1 MTVPGDVIADRYRVV
16 RQLGVGGMGVVWEA
30 HDERLNRSIA
40 IKELRTQHGVTD
52 SETEVITQ
60 RAIREARISAR
71 LQHPYAVSVFDVVEH
86 EGKPCIVM
94 ELVPSMP
101 LSDVMRELGS
111 LDPQEAARV
120 GAQVASALAAAHA
133 LGIVHRDVKPGN
145 ILIGDDG
152 TARICDF
159 GISRAYGDAT
169 LTMTGMITG
178 TPAYLAPETARGQE
192 STYAS
197 DVFSLGAT
205 LYAAV
210 EGEPP
215 FGNDGNAIAV
225 LYRVAAGEL
234 RQPER
239 AGALAPLLLAML
251 SPEPADRPSMAEAAA
266 QLSALADGRR
276 TPVPPIPPVGPGATR
291 VMPTPSAEPSPPT
304 TATVAMPSQVALGSQ
319 AGPSSGPPPS
329 VPTPAARDFEP
340 DPAGSR
346 RRRGLIAAVV
356 LVVAAVV
363 IAVAVLLP
371 RLSQPSA
378 TPSSGGSATSTRSEA
393 STEPSTEAPSQSPAS
408 ESATSTPAETPTPST
423 TPTSSEIPAAELTKA
438 VTDYYALLPDD
449 TDAAWERLTP
459 AYQSKA
465 GGRKSFDGFWNSID
479 SVKVSSVKATGPN
492 KVEAALAYVEK
503 SGNAKSSERRSF
515 TLVKDGDVLKIDQ
528 SAVIG

>member
-1 MTVPGDVIADRYRVV
+1 MTGPDSVIADRYRVV

-30 HDERLNRSIA
+30 RDERLNRSVA
-40 IKELRTQHGVTD
+40 IKQLRTQHGVTD
-52 SETEVITQ
+52 AETEVITQ

-101 LSDVMRELGS
+101 LSEVMRELGS

-133 LGIVHRDVKPGN
+133 LGVVHRDVKPGN

-152 TARICDF
+152 AARICDF

-178 TPAYLAPETARGQE
+178 TPAYLAPEAARGQE

-234 RQPER
+234 RPPEQ

-251 SPEPADRPSMAEAAA
+251 SNDPAGRPTMAAAAA

-276 TPVPPIPPVGPGATR
+276 VPPLAAAPVVQEPTRVLPTPAEPTSPATATQQLHPAAAAQPSYLAAQQNAPGPPIP
-291 VMPTPSAEPSPPT
+291 S
-304 TATVAMPSQVALGSQ
+304 TATTPESTAQ
-319 AGPSSGPPPS
+319 PP
-329 VPTPAARDFEP
+329 
-340 DPAGSR
+340 R
-346 RRRGLIAAVV
+346 RRWGLIAV
-356 LVVAAVV
+356 LVLIVAAGVT
-363 IAVAVLLP
+363 AAAVLLP
-371 RLSQPSA
+371 RLGQQKPEATPETPTTSVSSAADSTRPSA
-378 TPSSGGSATSTRSEA
+378 D
-393 STEPSTEAPSQSPAS
+393 SPS
-408 ESATSTPAETPTPST
+408 ESADHPSPTTQTPSPTPTT
-423 TPTSSEIPAAELTKA
+423 TEVSAAELTKA
-438 VTDYYALLPDD
+438 VADYYALLPGN
-449 TDAAWERLTP
+449 TDAAWDRLTP
-459 AYQSKA
+459 AYQNKT
-465 GGRKSFDGFWNSID
+465 GGRKSYESFWNSID
-479 SVKVSSVKATGPN
+479 SVKVTSTKATGAN
-492 KVEAALAYVEK
+492 TVEAGLTYDEK
-503 SGNAKSSERRSF
+503 GGSTSSERRSF
-515 TLVKDGDVLKIDQ
+515 TLVKSDNVLKIDQ
-528 SAVIG
+528 SAVIGGG